1 MTEQAEVRRQ
11 YKTQFLDFLNPD
23 GGHGP
28 RMDAIR
34 KMISDKARRVN
45 VDLADLRDYDATHE
59 GMVQSWADRFPADE
73 FAQIDAH
80 LKEIADKDRPFFTS
94 TA

>member
-1 MTEQAEVRRQ
+1 
-11 YKTQFLDFLNPD
+11 
-23 GGHGP
+23 
-28 RMDAIR
+28 
-34 KMISDKARRVN
+34 MISKLNFQNPLQANTVVKN
-45 VDLADLRDYDATHE
+45 EALTLRDYDATHE
-59 GMVQSWADRFPADE
+59 GMVLSWADRFPADE

>member
-1 MTEQAEVRRQ
+1 MVKNEALT
-11 YKTQFLDFLNPD
+11 
-23 GGHGP
+23 
-28 RMDAIR
+28 
-34 KMISDKARRVN
+34 
-45 VDLADLRDYDATHE
+45 LRDYDATHE

-73 FAQIDAH
+73 FAQIDAD

>member
-1 MTEQAEVRRQ
+1 M
-11 YKTQFLDFLNPD
+11 KSKILPD
-23 GGHGP
+23 
-28 RMDAIR
+28 
-34 KMISDKARRVN
+34 RRVHN
-45 VDLADLRDYDATHE
+45 LPKPRVQANTVVKNEALTLRDYDATHE